1 MLRQEFSSLKFAAGP
16 WNCDILSGSMKPVFR
31 FYSVK
36 ASGMRERQNM
46 RLARQ
51 LATSALVSLLLVTEL
66 AAAPVAPVELALVE
80 RRDIIETL
88 RLSGSLTSPYSSSL
102 SPDFEGRLVSL
113 AVDAGDRVKRGDILF
128 KLDDELAR
136 LELAQAT
143 AAEHEAEA
151 ALTDAKRRVIE
162 VRKLVNEK
170 TFPESEALS
179 LEALVTRNQA
189 ILERRR
195 AERAYAAATLERHA
209 LKAPFSGVIAERGAD
224 LGERVDT
231 DSRVLLL
238 VAIDKLQLDLRVPQ
252 QYFQR
257 VTPGTELSLT
267 LDAMPGQT
275 IAARVSQVVP
285 ISDPDARTFL
295 VRAQI
300 DNTSARLTP
309 GMSVRAV
316 IRIGTD
322 RQAEVVPRDALIRYP
337 DGRTVV
343 WVARVDNDRHLVEE
357 RQVKTGVTFDGSV
370 EILEGLSEGERV
382 VIRGNEALRQ
392 GQQVR
397 VTG

>member
-1 MLRQEFSSLKFAAGP
+1 MT
-16 WNCDILSGSMKPVFR
+16 LSIGEIVIFQSARYYLCPGFERMINSMKIRQSRR
-31 FYSVK
+31 FGRHLPTT
-36 ASGMRERQNM
+36 A
-46 RLARQ
+46 LA
-51 LATSALVSLLLVTEL
+51 ALLLL
-66 AAAPVAPVELALVE
+66 AGLTAAQAGPVAPVELAPVE
-80 RRDIIETL
+80 RRDIVETL
-88 RLSGSLTSPYSSSL
+88 RLTGSLTSPYTSSL

-113 AVDAGDRVKRGDILF
+113 AVDAGDRVKQGDILF

-151 ALTDAKRRVIE
+151 DLADAKRRVVE
-162 VRKLVNEK
+162 VRKLVTEK
-170 TFPESEALS
+170 TFPESQARS
-179 LEALVTRNQA
+179 LEALVARNQA

-195 AERAYAAATLERHA
+195 AERAYAAATLDRHV

-238 VAIDKLQLDLRVPQ
+238 VAIDRLQLDLRVPQ

-257 VTPGTELSLT
+257 VKAGTELSLQ
-267 LDAMPGQT
+267 LDALPGQT
-275 IAARVSQVVP
+275 IDVRVSQVVP
-285 ISDPDARTFL
+285 VSDPDARTFL
-295 VRAQI
+295 VRAQV
-300 DNTSARLTP
+300 NNPAARLTP

-343 WVARVDNDRHLVEE
+343 WVAAVEGDRYVVEE
-357 RQVKTGVTFDGSV
+357 RQVKTGLTFDGKV
-370 EILEGLSEGERV
+370 EIIEGLSSGERV

-397 VTG
+397 IAG

>member
-1 MLRQEFSSLKFAAGP
+1 
-16 WNCDILSGSMKPVFR
+16 
-31 FYSVK
+31 
-36 ASGMRERQNM
+36 MRERQNM
-46 RLARQ
+46 RLGRQ
-51 LATSALVSLLLVTEL
+51 LATGALVSLLVVAEL

-88 RLSGSLTSPYSSSL
+88 RLSGSLTSLYSSSL

-113 AVDAGDRVKRGDILF
+113 AVDAGDRVKRGDVLF

-136 LELAQAT
+136 LELAQAI

-257 VTPGTELSLT
+257 VTPGTELSLM

-275 IAARVSQVVP
+275 IAAQVSQVVP

-316 IRIGTD
+316 ISIGTD

-337 DGRTVV
+337 DGRTIV
-343 WVARVDNDRHLVEE
+343 WVARVDSDRHVVEE
-357 RQVKTGVTFDGSV
+357 RQVKTGLTFDGSV
-370 EILEGLSEGERV
+370 EILEGLSVGERV

>member
-1 MLRQEFSSLKFAAGP
+1 
-16 WNCDILSGSMKPVFR
+16 
-31 FYSVK
+31 
-36 ASGMRERQNM
+36 M
-46 RLARQ
+46 RLGRQ
-51 LATSALVSLLLVTEL
+51 LATSALVSLLVVAEL

-113 AVDAGDRVKRGDILF
+113 AVDAGDRVKRGDVLF

-136 LELAQAT
+136 LELAQAI

-257 VTPGTELSLT
+257 VTPGTKLSLM

-316 IRIGTD
+316 ISIGTD

-337 DGRTVV
+337 DGRTIV
-343 WVARVDNDRHLVEE
+343 WVARVDSDRHVVEE
-357 RQVKTGVTFDGSV
+357 RQVKTGLTFDGSV
-370 EILEGLSEGERV
+370 EILEGLSVGERV

>member
-1 MLRQEFSSLKFAAGP
+1 
-16 WNCDILSGSMKPVFR
+16 MKP
-31 FYSVK
+31 
-36 ASGMRERQNM
+36 RQI
-46 RLARQ
+46 RHPGRQ
-51 LATSALVSLLLVTEL
+51 LATTAMVTVLLLSGL
-66 AAAPVAPVELALVE
+66 ATARAAPVAPVELAPVE
-80 RRDIIETL
+80 RRDIVETL
-88 RLSGSLTSPYSSSL
+88 RLSGSLTSPYTSSL

-113 AVDAGDRVKRGDILF
+113 SVDAGDRVKQGDILF

-151 ALTDAKRRVIE
+151 DLADARRRVVE

-195 AERAYAAATLERHA
+195 AERAYAAATLERHV

-238 VAIDKLQLDLRVPQ
+238 VAIDRLQLDLRVPQ

-257 VTPGTELSLT
+257 VNPGTDLSLT
-267 LDAMPGQT
+267 LDALPGQT
-275 IAARVSQVVP
+275 IASRVSQVVP
-285 ISDPDARTFL
+285 VSDPDARTFL
-295 VRAQI
+295 VRAQV
-300 DNTSARLTP
+300 DNPASRLTP

-337 DGRTVV
+337 DGRTIV
-343 WVARVDNDRHLVEE
+343 WVAAVEGDRYVVEE
-357 RQVKTGVTFDGSV
+357 RQVKTGLTFDGSV
-370 EILEGLSEGERV
+370 EIVEGLSAGERV
-382 VIRGNEALRQ
+382 VVRGNEALRQ

>member
-1 MLRQEFSSLKFAAGP
+1 MT
-16 WNCDILSGSMKPVFR
+16 LSIGEIVIFQSARYYLCPGFERMINSMKIRQSRR
-31 FYSVK
+31 FGRHLPTT
-36 ASGMRERQNM
+36 A
-46 RLARQ
+46 LA
-51 LATSALVSLLLVTEL
+51 ALLLL
-66 AAAPVAPVELALVE
+66 AGLTAAQAGPVAPVELAPVE
-80 RRDIIETL
+80 RRDIVETL
-88 RLSGSLTSPYSSSL
+88 RLTGSLTSPYTSSL

-113 AVDAGDRVKRGDILF
+113 AVDAGDRVKQGDILF

-151 ALTDAKRRVIE
+151 DLADAKRRVVE
-162 VRKLVNEK
+162 VRKLVKEK
-170 TFPESEALS
+170 TFPESEARS

-195 AERAYAAATLERHA
+195 AERAYAAATLDRHV

-238 VAIDKLQLDLRVPQ
+238 VAIDRLQLDLRVPQ

-257 VTPGTELSLT
+257 VKAGTELSLQ
-267 LDAMPGQT
+267 LDALPGQT
-275 IAARVSQVVP
+275 IDARVSMVVP
-285 ISDPDARTFL
+285 VSDPDARTFL
-295 VRAQI
+295 VRAQV
-300 DNTSARLTP
+300 NNPAAHLTP

-322 RQAEVVPRDALIRYP
+322 RQGEVVPRDALIRYP
-337 DGRTVV
+337 DGRTIV
-343 WVARVDNDRHLVEE
+343 WVAAVEGDRYVVEE
-357 RQVKTGVTFDGSV
+357 RQVKTGLTFDGKV
-370 EILEGLSEGERV
+370 EIIEGLSSGERV

-397 VTG
+397 IAG

>member
-1 MLRQEFSSLKFAAGP
+1 MNVRQTRRFGRLLATITSATLLL
-16 WNCDILSGSMKPVFR
+16 LSG
-31 FYSVK
+31 
-36 ASGMRERQNM
+36 
-46 RLARQ
+46 
-51 LATSALVSLLLVTEL
+51 L
-66 AAAPVAPVELALVE
+66 AAAQVAPVELAPVE
-80 RRDIIETL
+80 RRAIVETL
-88 RLSGSLTSPYSSSL
+88 RLSGSLTSPYTSSL

-113 AVDAGDRVKRGDILF
+113 NVDAGDRVKQGDILF

-136 LELAQAT
+136 LELAQAI
-143 AAEHEAEA
+143 ASEHEAEA
-151 ALTDAKRRVIE
+151 DLTEAKRRVVE
-162 VRKLVNEK
+162 VRKLVSEK
-170 TFPESEALS
+170 TFPESEARS
-179 LEALVTRNQA
+179 LEALVARNQA

-238 VAIDKLQLDLRVPQ
+238 VAIDRLQLDLRVPQ

-257 VTPGTELSLT
+257 VNVGTEVNLT
-267 LDAMPGQT
+267 VDALPGQT

-285 ISDPDARTFL
+285 VSDPDARTFL
-295 VRAQI
+295 VRAQVK
-300 DNTSARLTP
+300 NPAARLTP

-316 IRIGTD
+316 VRIGTD

-343 WVARVDNDRHLVEE
+343 WVASVEGDSYVVEE
-357 RQVKTGVTFDGSV
+357 RQVKTGLTFDGSI
-370 EILEGLSEGERV
+370 EIVEGLTAGERV

-397 VTG
+397 ITG

>member
-1 MLRQEFSSLKFAAGP
+1 MEARQTRRFS
-16 WNCDILSGSMKPVFR
+16 
-31 FYSVK
+31 
-36 ASGMRERQNM
+36 
-46 RLARQ
+46 RQ
-51 LATSALVSLLLVTEL
+51 LATITSATLLLLSGL
-66 AAAPVAPVELALVE
+66 AAAQVAPVELAPVE
-80 RRDIIETL
+80 RRAIVETL
-88 RLSGSLTSPYSSSL
+88 RLSGSLSSPYTSSL

-113 AVDAGDRVKRGDILF
+113 NVDAGDRVKQGDILF

-136 LELAQAT
+136 LELDQAI

-151 ALTDAKRRVIE
+151 DLADAKRRVVE
-162 VRKLVNEK
+162 VRKLVTEK
-170 TFPESEALS
+170 TFPESEARS

-238 VAIDKLQLDLRVPQ
+238 VAIDRLQLDLRVPQ

-257 VTPGTELSLT
+257 VNAGTELSLQ
-267 LDAMPGQT
+267 LDALPGET

-285 ISDPDARTFL
+285 VSDPDARTFL
-295 VRAQI
+295 VRAQV
-300 DNTSARLTP
+300 NNPEARLTP

-337 DGRTVV
+337 DGRTIV
-343 WVARVDNDRHLVEE
+343 WVAAVEGDRYVVEE
-357 RQVKTGVTFDGSV
+357 RQVKTGLTFDDSV
-370 EILEGLSEGERV
+370 EIVEGLSAGERV

-397 VTG
+397 ITG

>member
-1 MLRQEFSSLKFAAGP
+1 MT
-16 WNCDILSGSMKPVFR
+16 LSIGEIVIFQSARYYLCPGFERMINSMKIRQSRR
-31 FYSVK
+31 FGRHLPTT
-36 ASGMRERQNM
+36 A
-46 RLARQ
+46 LA
-51 LATSALVSLLLVTEL
+51 ALLLL
-66 AAAPVAPVELALVE
+66 AGLTAAQAGPVAPVELAPVE
-80 RRDIIETL
+80 RRDIVETL
-88 RLSGSLTSPYSSSL
+88 RLTGSLTSPYTSSL

-113 AVDAGDRVKRGDILF
+113 AVDAGDRVKQGDILF

-151 ALTDAKRRVIE
+151 DLADAKRRVVE
-162 VRKLVNEK
+162 VRKLVTEK
-170 TFPESEALS
+170 TFPESQARS
-179 LEALVTRNQA
+179 LEALVARNQA

-195 AERAYAAATLERHA
+195 AERAYAAATLDRHV

-238 VAIDKLQLDLRVPQ
+238 VAIDRLQLDLRVPQ

-257 VTPGTELSLT
+257 VKAGTELSLQ
-267 LDAMPGQT
+267 LDALPGQT
-275 IAARVSQVVP
+275 IDARVSQVVP
-285 ISDPDARTFL
+285 VSDPDARTFL
-295 VRAQI
+295 VRAQV
-300 DNTSARLTP
+300 NNPAAQLTP

-322 RQAEVVPRDALIRYP
+322 RQGEVVPRDALIRYP

-343 WVARVDNDRHLVEE
+343 WVAAVEGDRYVVEE
-357 RQVKTGVTFDGSV
+357 RQVKTGLTFDGKV
-370 EILEGLSEGERV
+370 EIIEGLSSGERV

-397 VTG
+397 IAG

>member
-1 MLRQEFSSLKFAAGP
+1 MKGRQTNRLSWHLAVVAVAG
-16 WNCDILSGSMKPVFR
+16 
-31 FYSVK
+31 
-36 ASGMRERQNM
+36 
-46 RLARQ
+46 
-51 LATSALVSLLLVTEL
+51 LLLMSEL
-66 AAAPVAPVELALVE
+66 AAAPVAPVELAPVE
-80 RRDIIETL
+80 RRDIVETL
-88 RLSGSLTSPYSSSL
+88 RLSGSLTSPYRSSL

-113 AVDAGDRVKRGDILF
+113 NVDAGDRVKQGDILF

-151 ALTDAKRRVIE
+151 DLAEARRRVVE
-162 VRKLVNEK
+162 VRKLVTEK
-170 TFPESEALS
+170 TFPESEARS
-179 LEALVTRNQA
+179 LEALVMRNLA

-195 AERAYAAATLERHA
+195 AERAYAAATLDRHA

-238 VAIDKLQLDLRVPQ
+238 VAIDRLQLDLRVPQ

-257 VTPGTELSLT
+257 VNTGTELNLT
-267 LDAMPGQT
+267 LDALPGQT

-285 ISDPDARTFL
+285 VSDPDARTFL
-295 VRAQI
+295 VRAQV
-300 DNTSARLTP
+300 DNSAASLTP

-337 DGRTVV
+337 DGRTIV
-343 WVARVDNDRHLVEE
+343 WVAAVEGDRYVVEE
-357 RQVKTGVTFDGSV
+357 RQVKTGLTFDGSI
-370 EILEGLSEGERV
+370 EIIEGLSVGERV

-397 VTG
+397 ITG